1 MRFLSGIIG
10 LAALWLFSC
19 SDAPRT
25 HQQYAPSTVKEAK
38 ENKGNKGLR
47 ADWEMDY
54 DSLFFRY
61 PYRIEIKDS
70 LAVLL
75 DLHNDTHY
83 GYAFTYPDWKP
94 IAPFG
99 KRGEGPEELLSAD
112 QIRIRSLDSVYVLDA
127 NRMQITRWSVS
138 IPEKKITREEVI
150 SLDKRLLRTLD
161 FCLNGPNFLV
171 TDYTGKHRFHEIGR
185 DGKIIRS
192 VGNIPTE
199 HKEALEN
206 APALAQAWRT
216 FMSYNPKNGVL
227 ALVTQLG
234 EVIEVYN
241 LKNGF
246 HKVVFGPNGEP
257 VFSAQGS
264 EAIPKGIKGFNDVF
278 VADSCIYATF
288 DGVTFKEKMQQEVFM
303 NGGRWVY
310 VFDLEGKLIKTIL
323 LEQTAQGI
331 YVDKRTNSLY
341 TTCSDGD
348 YPVIRYPAP

>member
-1 MRFLSGIIG
+1 MSL
-10 LAALWLFSC
+10 LSC
-19 SDAPRT
+19 SDSSHTYR
-25 HQQYAPSTVKEAK
+25 QYALPETKTIQ
-38 ENKGNKGLR
+38 
-47 ADWEMDY
+47 ADQEMVFDTI
-54 DSLFFRY
+54 FFRY

-83 GYAFTYPDWKP
+83 GYAFTYPDWRP

-112 QIRIRSLDSVYVLDA
+112 RIRIRSLDSVYVLDA
-127 NRMQITRWSVS
+127 NRMQITRWAVS
-138 IPEKKITREEVI
+138 IPEKRIMRKEVI

-161 FCLNGPNFLV
+161 FCLSDSNFIV
-171 TDYTGKHRFHEIGR
+171 TDYTGEYRFHEIDR

-192 VGNIPTE
+192 VGCIPTE

-216 FMSYNPKNGVL
+216 FMSYNPRNGVL

-234 EVIEVYN
+234 EVVEIYN
-241 LKNGF
+241 LKTGY
-246 HKVVFGPNGEP
+246 HVVAYGPKGEP
-257 VFSAQGS
+257 VFSIQGS
-264 EAIPKGIKGFNDVF
+264 EAFPKGIKGFNDVF

-288 DGVTFKEKMQQEVFM
+288 DGVTFKKKMQQEVFL

-310 VFDLEGKLIKTIL
+310 VFDLEGKLIKTFF

-331 YVDKRTNSLY
+331 YVDQKVNSMY

-348 YPVIRYPAP
+348 SPIIRYSTF